1 MDEYTE
7 GIVLFTC
14 KVSGAAAND
23 DARLLGGQF
32 FYESKGNGFFLGL
45 E

>member
-32 FYESKGNGFFLGL
+32 FYKFKGNGFFLGL